1 MLSLQTHLSTV
12 SLEKEV
18 SKFSESDRATVVGIN
33 SEKIFHNIV
42 NLTLRLFLENINND
56 LLDALDINFILGID
70 VFGK

>member
-1 MLSLQTHLSTV
+1 MFPLQTHLSAV

-18 SKFSESDRATVVGIN
+18 SKFSEGDRAAVVGIN